1 MIILGIS
8 ALYHD
13 AAACLV
19 IDGEII
25 AAAQQE
31 RFSRKKHDLNMP
43 IDAIAFCLG
52 EGKISAQNIDY
63 IVYYDNP
70 LLTLDRYMKNI
81 LAAGKGA
88 KDVIERSY
96 HSMFS
101 QKLWVHNVI
110 NNILD
115 TKAKVLVC
123 EHHISHAA
131 SAFYPSPFK
140 EAVVITIDGV
150 GEWDTTTIGLGKD
163 KALTIKEEIKFP
175 HSLGLLYSAFTYFCG
190 FKVNS
195 GDYKFMG
202 LAPYGEPVY
211 ETLIREKIVDIKEDG
226 SYRLNL
232 EYFDFQFGRA
242 MTNEKFGQLFGGKR
256 REPESKITKREM
268 NIAAS
273 AQKVIEDIILKIVFH
288 AKKMYGQDIPNLV
301 LAGGV
306 ALNCVANGRIKDS
319 GIFEN
324 IWIQPAAGD
333 AGGCLGAALYATYK
347 YTDVKRKV
355 ESDDSQKGSYL
366 GPSYSNSFIE
376 EFLESR
382 ALQYH
387 KYTDEMLF
395 DKIADDLSNSMVI
408 GLFHGKMEFGPR
420 ALGNRSI
427 IADPRSEMMQSKLN
441 LKIKYRESFRP
452 FAPSVLEED
461 AGEYFELEGESPYM
475 LLVENVREDRR
486 IVSNVQAD
494 LKKYHDDML
503 EIVKKRRSD
512 ISAVTHVDYSARI
525 QTVSE
530 KRNQYFYN
538 VLKAFKKKTGCSVL
552 VNTSFNVRG
561 EPIVCTPMDAYKCF
575 MRTDMDALVLG
586 NYILYKGEQ
595 PEWNEQE
602 NWRQIYEL
610 D

>member
-19 IDGEII
+19 VDGEII

-43 IDAIAFCLG
+43 IDAIKFCLN
-52 EGKISAQNIDY
+52 EGKISAKNIDY
-63 IVYYDNP
+63 IVFYDNP

-81 LAAGKGA
+81 LATGKDS

-96 HSMFS
+96 QSMFS

-110 NNILD
+110 HNILD

-140 EAVVITIDGV
+140 EAVIITLDGV
-150 GEWDTTTIGLGKD
+150 GEWDTTTIGVGKD
-163 KALTIKEEIKFP
+163 NSLTIEEKIKFP

-211 ETLIREKIVDIKEDG
+211 ETLIREKLVDIKEDG
-226 SYRLNL
+226 SFRLNL

-242 MTNEKFGQLFGGKR
+242 MTNEKFGQLFGGGR

-273 AQKVIEDIILKIVFH
+273 AQKVIEDIILKMVFY
-288 AKKMYGQDIPNLV
+288 AKKEYGQDIPNLV

-306 ALNCVANGRIKDS
+306 ALNCVANGQIKNS

-333 AGGCLGAALYATYK
+333 AGGSLGAALYATYN
-347 YTDVKRKV
+347 YTDVKRKI
-355 ESDDSQKGSYL
+355 ESEDSQKGSYL
-366 GPSYSNSFIE
+366 GPSYSGQFIE
-376 EFLESR
+376 EFLKAN
-382 ALQYH
+382 ALKYH
-387 KYTDEMLF
+387 KHTGAILF
-395 DKIADDLSNSMVI
+395 DKIAEELSNGMIV

-452 FAPSVLEED
+452 FAPSVLIED
-461 AGEYFELEGESPYM
+461 VGEYFELESESPYM
-475 LLVENVREDRR
+475 LLVENVQKNRR
-486 IVSNVQAD
+486 FASNVQTD
-494 LKKYHDDML
+494 LEKYNDDML
-503 EIVKKRRSD
+503 RIVRKKRSD
-512 ISAVTHVDYSARI
+512 IPAVTHVDYSARI

-530 KRNQYFYN
+530 KRNEYFYK
-538 VLKAFKKKTGCSVL
+538 VLKAFKEKTGCSVL

-561 EPIVCTPMDAYKCF
+561 EPIVCDPMDAYKCF
-575 MRTDMDALVLG
+575 MRTDMDVLVLE
-586 NYILYKGEQ
+586 NYILYKREQ

-602 NWRQIYEL
+602 DWHQIYEL